1 MNLLR
6 IAFLVHMAA
15 RRVDLEY
22 ASRPG
27 EPMIVRRDTDDA
39 EEVRAR
45 GL

>member
-6 IAFLVHMAA
+6 IAFLVHMVA

-27 EPMIVRRDTDDA
+27 KPMIVGGILTTPRRC
-39 EEVRAR
+39 E
-45 GL
+45 